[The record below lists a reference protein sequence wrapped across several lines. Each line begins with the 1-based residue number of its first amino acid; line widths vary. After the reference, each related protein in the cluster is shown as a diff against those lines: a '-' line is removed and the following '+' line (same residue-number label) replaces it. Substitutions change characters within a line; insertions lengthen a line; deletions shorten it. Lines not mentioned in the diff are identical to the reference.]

1 MESAV
6 AATEVLSPLSGR
18 VVALADVPDPVFAGG
33 MVGVGV
39 AVDPLRAATTA
50 VAPVSGKLLK
60 LMPHAFIVLT
70 AGGVG
75 VLVHLGLDTVALG
88 GQGFEALAAEGDEVS
103 AGAGIIGFDVV
114 AVEAAGASPITPV
127 VLLDERDATRLSIR
141 DVTEITLGAALFTV
155 DG

>member
-18 VVALADVPDPVFAGG
+18 VVALAD
-33 MVGVGV
+33 
-39 AVDPLRAATTA
+39 
-50 VAPVSGKLLK
+50 
-60 LMPHAFIVLT
+60 
-70 AGGVG
+70 
-75 VLVHLGLDTVALG
+75 VALG

-141 DVTEITLGAALFTV
+141 DVTEITLGATLFTV